1 MRVPY
6 GRARMGSGLSHRSE
20 ESFAWTKLLRRRS
33 WFVDDRLVSERED
46 VFAHYAAQ
54 DEWQRVFRSAQ
65 NHLELLR
72 TRGLLQR
79 QLPSPPA
86 VVLDVGGGT
95 GVHAAWLAGR
105 GTARASRRRHPT
117 ACPSRT

>member
-1 MRVPY
+1 
-6 GRARMGSGLSHRSE
+6 MGSGLSHRSE

-54 DEWQRVFRSAQ
+54 DEWQRVFRSAH